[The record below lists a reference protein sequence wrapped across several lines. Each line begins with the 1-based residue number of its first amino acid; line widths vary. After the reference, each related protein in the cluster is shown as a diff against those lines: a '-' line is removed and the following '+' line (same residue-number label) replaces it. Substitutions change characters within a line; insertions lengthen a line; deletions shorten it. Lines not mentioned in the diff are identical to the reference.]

1 MDVDTLLARYDGSV
15 AAVARA
21 VRQIL
26 LAQLPSITEE
36 PDATANVIG
45 YGYESGYKGLICTL
59 ILSKKGV
66 KVGFYKGAALPDPHH
81 LLQGSGKVH
90 RYVEIGSPEAA
101 QDTRLA
107 ELIQT
112 AADAYRTR

>member
-1 MDVDTLLARYDGSV
+1 MDVDALLARYDGSI
-15 AAVARA
+15 AAIARA
-21 VRQIL
+21 VRQTL
-26 LAQLPSITEE
+26 VAQLPGITEE

-45 YGYESGYKGLICTL
+45 YGYGSGYKGLICTL

-66 KVGFYKGAALPDPHH
+66 KLGFYKGAALPDPHH

-101 QDTRLA
+101 EDARLA
-107 ELIQT
+107 ELIQA
-112 AADAYRTR
+112 AADAYRSR